1 MTFIQTN
8 KTDIFMKQVLSFIQN
23 FVFKRRVVALDFL
36 AQESPARLVSRLSR
50 IIAARSKFLQC
61 AEECE
66 YFRWESKDEPKAK
79 AARQSTAFEAP
90 TSAISSG
97 LWAVAISF
105 HL

>member
-1 MTFIQTN
+1 
-8 KTDIFMKQVLSFIQN
+8 MKQVLSFIQN
-23 FVFKRRVVALDFL
+23 FIFKRRVVALDFL
-36 AQESPARLVSRLSR
+36 AHAASRL
-50 IIAARSKFLQC
+50 ARNRGTKFLQC

-97 LWAVAISF
+97 LCPVGCGQPVAISF